1 MPKALSK
8 EQLRMHRN
16 DYMRRY
22 FSQCTVTQLMD
33 EVNRIALDSR
43 EFDEDELY
51 AAAAELQIKG
61 GKEAIEFALEAS
73 QGKKRQ
79 RDISAYIL
87 GQIKLPTPALKK
99 KALACLTDM
108 ALNDRAALVR
118 SGALSALGHFDF
130 GKKPQYAQE
139 LLDAISHA
147 VQSPEFD
154 LRFSAIFALMNIRHP
169 ETQALLL
176 KLLRDKDKSIRDWAA
191 FAVHC
196 HGDESADIY
205 TPAIRN
211 ALVKLLNDKDEMVR
225 AEAIYALAQAKDL
238 RVIPALKKALR
249 NLDALDI
256 CIEAAGTLGRAEL
269 LPALERLQK
278 KCNQYAKKN
287 KMTKQETPDEDNDDP
302 LFQAIAAIRMAQQH
316 QENQPAA

>member
-51 AAAAELQIKG
+51 AAAAELQIRG

-108 ALNDRAALVR
+108 ALNDRAGA
-118 SGALSALGHFDF
+118 SGALSPG
-130 GKKPQYAQE
+130 
-139 LLDAISHA
+139 
-147 VQSPEFD
+147 
-154 LRFSAIFALMNIRHP
+154 
-169 ETQALLL
+169 
-176 KLLRDKDKSIRDWAA
+176 
-191 FAVHC
+191 
-196 HGDESADIY
+196 
-205 TPAIRN
+205 
-211 ALVKLLNDKDEMVR
+211 
-225 AEAIYALAQAKDL
+225 
-238 RVIPALKKALR
+238 
-249 NLDALDI
+249 
-256 CIEAAGTLGRAEL
+256 GTLIL
-269 LPALERLQK
+269 
-278 KCNQYAKKN
+278 AKN
-287 KMTKQETPDEDNDDP
+287 RSTPGTASTQSARREVPEN
-302 LFQAIAAIRMAQQH
+302 LTCAFQPYLR
-316 QENQPAA
+316 